1 MRRISTVTFTVLLM
15 YGGQYG
21 ALERYELR
29 TRFRT
34 GVERAATPEP
44 TADA

>member
-1 MRRISTVTFTVLLM
+1 MVLYM
-15 YGGQYG
+15 HGGQHG

-34 GVERAATPEP
+34 GDERAATVRP
-44 TADA
+44 TTAA

>member
-44 TADA
+44 ATDA